1 VTTADQKL
9 RRSWL
14 IVPAS
19 KPQEIEAAARSG
31 ANVVVLDLVELV
43 PEKDRV
49 RARSEFRAQIARA
62 HAGGAEVFAQIEPR
76 SLGTDLPACVWPGLA
91 GVVVSR
97 IESVG
102 ELEEAACVLDELESE
117 RGIPP
122 ATLHIVAALETA
134 AGNHAAYDIVRASP
148 RVWGAT
154 LGRADLVMDL
164 RPEPSGDIHLM
175 PYLMQRL
182 IIVAGAAGVTPLG
195 AWWRAP
201 ARGLLATAE
210 DTYAA
215 GRRGRAIG
223 FRGAMCLRS
232 HQVGALNRAYGAP

>member
-1 VTTADQKL
+1 MTANDVKR
-9 RRSWL
+9 RRSWQ

-19 KPQEIEAAARSG
+19 KPADVEAAARSG
-31 ANVVVLDLVELV
+31 ADAIVLDLTEFVA
-43 PEKDRV
+43 EKDKS
-49 RARSEFRAQIARA
+49 RARSDFRAQMVAA
-62 HAGGAEVFAQIEPR
+62 QAGGSEVFAQVAPS
-76 SLGTDLPACVWPGLA
+76 SLRADLPACVWPGIA
-91 GVVVSR
+91 GVVISR
-97 IESVG
+97 VESVAQM
-102 ELEEAACVLDELESE
+102 EEAACALDELESE
-117 RGIPP
+117 RGIPH
-122 ATLHIVAALETA
+122 ATVHIVAGLETA
-134 AGNHAAYDIVRASP
+134 PGNHAAYDIVRASP

-182 IIVAGAAGVTPLG
+182 IVVAGAAGITPLG

-223 FRGAMCLRS
+223 FKGAMCLRA
-232 HQVGALNRAYGAP
+232 HQVDALNRAYGAA